1 VTSMTDGAKI
11 IPFRP
16 RTTVPDAIPVGQQC
30 YVVSGRYER
39 HKRSFNVWGYDL
51 QDAADGAQSL
61 IDWYAHNSS
70 GTYGPLVWQ
79 RGEIVLT
86 HSYDT
91 SISMPLRPCPVALV
105 KAATPKTTK
114 RKKQ

>member
-1 VTSMTDGAKI
+1 MSGAKI
-11 IPFRP
+11 IPFSPRP
-16 RTTVPDAIPVGQQC
+16 KAPQPSQTGAGVYFVR
-30 YVVSGRYER
+30 GRFER
-39 HKRSFNVWGYDL
+39 HKRDFMVHAVDL
-51 QDAADGAQSL
+51 ADAIDVGQSL
-61 IDWYAHNSS
+61 LNFYALHSS